1 MFVIILLYIMFAVF
15 MCTANAVKCNEDQA
29 MFIQFREYD
38 LYHEIE
44 IQVNF
49 SDASFYWSVLF
60 KFICQISCKVMFT
73 FT

>member
-1 MFVIILLYIMFAVF
+1 MCVIVMIHPMQQCPSAV
-15 MCTANAVKCNEDQA
+15 CANAVKCNEDQA

-49 SDASFYWSVLF
+49 SDASFY
-60 KFICQISCKVMFT
+60 
-73 FT
+73 